1 VRRPIALIVA
11 AFVVTRALAIAATHL
26 GAHFMTPQKQAE
38 WAWVEGRSD
47 LHVLPPPPAFV
58 APLVRWDAAF
68 YLALA
73 KEGYPA
79 RRLDAPVYHLG
90 FFPLYPLV
98 VRAAERVSGNF
109 FWAAFAVSNLCALL
123 AALLM
128 LPLGGVAAA
137 LLFLCSP
144 GAHFLAYPY
153 SEALFALALAA
164 GLAAVQSERLEAAAL
179 AGAAS
184 SATRSPGAAMA
195 LALVG
200 QAPRRLRNW
209 AAAAVALA
217 GMIAFMIWCH
227 GQYGDA
233 LAFMHIQ
240 GYHRR
245 HLSLLGPLVA
255 FFAFET
261 DPDYYLVTIACLFVA
276 VKMIRRTP
284 AWRWLTAWFLLL
296 LPLATGALQ
305 AMIRYQAVNLPLL
318 CGVPTLFSARAFRWL
333 LAACLVLMLFEA
345 FLFGKGIGHN

>member
-1 VRRPIALIVA
+1 LILG
-11 AFVVTRALAIAATHL
+11 AFVVTRALAISATHL
-26 GAHFMTPQKQAE
+26 GAHFMTPDKRAE
-38 WAWVEGRSD
+38 WAWVQGRSD

-58 APLVRWDAAF
+58 APLVRWDAPF

-73 KEGYPA
+73 KEGYPPP
-79 RRLDAPVYHLG
+79 RRDPVYHLG
-90 FFPLYPLV
+90 FFPLYPLA
-98 VRAAERVSGNF
+98 VRAFERISGNF

-128 LPLGGVAAA
+128 LPLGGAAAA

-153 SEALFALALAA
+153 SEGLFALALAA
-164 GLAAVQSERLEAAAL
+164 GLAAIKSERLGTAAL
-179 AGAAS
+179 AGAAA
-184 SATRSPGAAMA
+184 SATRSPGVALA

-200 QAPRRLRNW
+200 QSPRRLRNW
-209 AAAAVALA
+209 AAAAGALA
-217 GMIAFMIWCH
+217 GVIAFMVWCQ
-227 GQYGDA
+227 GRYGDA
-233 LAFMHIQ
+233 LAFAHIQ

-255 FFAFET
+255 FLAFDT

-276 VKMIRRTP
+276 VKMVRRTP
-284 AWRWLTAWFLLL
+284 AWQWITAWFLLL
-296 LPLATGALQ
+296 LPLATGTLQ

-318 CGVPTLFSARAFRWL
+318 CGAATLFPARTFRWL

-345 FLFGKGIGHN
+345 FLFGKGIGHA